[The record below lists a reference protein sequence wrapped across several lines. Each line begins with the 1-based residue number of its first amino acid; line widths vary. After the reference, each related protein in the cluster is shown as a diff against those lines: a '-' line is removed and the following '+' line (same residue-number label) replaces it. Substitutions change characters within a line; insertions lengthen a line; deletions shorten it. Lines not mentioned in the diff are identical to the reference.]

1 MKIIEA
7 KRIEDGE
14 GHHVGDIREGCFFPQ
29 AIKMSIEDMWAVTKL
44 MKKETLEPQ
53 PRDRE

>member
-1 MKIIEA
+1 MKTIEA